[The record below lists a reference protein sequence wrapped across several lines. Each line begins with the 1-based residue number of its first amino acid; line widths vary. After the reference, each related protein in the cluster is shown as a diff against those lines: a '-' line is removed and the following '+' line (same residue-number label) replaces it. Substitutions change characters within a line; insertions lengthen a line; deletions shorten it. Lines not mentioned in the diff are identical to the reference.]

1 MLFSERSP
9 RVLLLALAV
18 PMLGGCGVFSGVLGH
33 DPQEQQY
40 AKAQSLP
47 PLEVPPDLAGVG
59 GSSALVVPG
68 VDDGS
73 APAAAGEQAG
83 GAAPP
88 AELLAG
94 DGAAAKPVGPRIE
107 HGADGAPRLV
117 VPLDFGRAWRTVGKA
132 IEAAE
137 MNVDDR
143 DRLRGL
149 YFVDYRHSKP
159 RGRLARTL
167 MFWAGNETTAKDR
180 FLVLLQSE
188 GDHTNVLVFD
198 EKEKLVTAPVA
209 EDILR
214 KIQQN
219 LD

>member
-1 MLFSERSP
+1 
-9 RVLLLALAV
+9 
-18 PMLGGCGVFSGVLGH
+18 
-33 DPQEQQY
+33 
-40 AKAQSLP
+40 
-47 PLEVPPDLAGVG
+47 
-59 GSSALVVPG
+59 
-68 VDDGS
+68 
-73 APAAAGEQAG
+73 
-83 GAAPP
+83 
-88 AELLAG
+88 LAG
-94 DGAAAKPVGPRIE
+94 DGAAGQLVGPRIE

-132 IEAAE
+132 IEAAD
-137 MNVDDR
+137 MHVDDR

-149 YFVDYRHSKP
+149 YFVDYRHRKP

-167 MFWAGNETTAKDR
+167 MFWAGSETIAKDR